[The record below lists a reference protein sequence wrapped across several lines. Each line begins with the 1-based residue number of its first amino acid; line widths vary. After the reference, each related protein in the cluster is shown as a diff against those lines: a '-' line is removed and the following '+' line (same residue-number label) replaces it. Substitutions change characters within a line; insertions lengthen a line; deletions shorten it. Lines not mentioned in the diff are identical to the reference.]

1 MASCLCRRLSK
12 DPKLEPDSQ
21 SLLEQRYALR
31 SCGCK
36 HGIGA
41 KRLTPAPC
49 ALPLCSER
57 FEQLALDLLDAI
69 PDGNTALPLLLYI
82 PTCTKEAAATK
93 SKSEA
98 YERDLLWEDSVLDL
112 AANVRASF
120 ILRPC
125 LPLPRPCLTLLP
137 ACTLAN
143 AGRRRAPSAVY
154 ARCCAPSLPVRSH
167 GCLLR

>member
-1 MASCLCRRLSK
+1 MWVQAS
-12 DPKLEPDSQ
+12 
-21 SLLEQRYALR
+21 
-31 SCGCK
+31 
-36 HGIGA
+36 HGA

-93 SKSEA
+93 SKYEA

-120 ILRPC
+120 TLRPPFC
-125 LPLPRPCLTLLP
+125 HSHAPCLTLLP

-167 GCLLR
+167 GCFLR

>member
-1 MASCLCRRLSK
+1 MPS
-12 DPKLEPDSQ
+12 
-21 SLLEQRYALR
+21 ALQGPEAR
-31 SCGCK
+31 TRFTVAPRAK
-36 HGIGA
+36 VRAAYLWVQAWHGA

-93 SKSEA
+93 SKYEA

-120 ILRPC
+120 ILHPC

-167 GCLLR
+167 GRFLR